1 MYFVLHST
9 VYYASFEVSNK
20 AKEQF
25 FRTTIEQSINNI

>member
-9 VYYASFEVSNK
+9 VYCITFEVSNK

-25 FRTTIEQSINNI
+25 FRTTVESKY